1 MSHDECTA
9 NRHRPRSAS
18 PCRTQSRS
26 RTPPSCTSRLPS
38 FPPPLSLPA
47 PSSHLLSR
55 APLLPTEALG
65 SPASFHSPAPAE
77 EESEADAG
85 SKTSSLTKGRGAG
98 SRGRLKT
105 SPPQT
110 LYSASAA
117 NSLRSRRTEG
127 PTVPESRPSPAR
139 GLATHMGAPQRR
151 VASFRRPTARLR
163 LAVKSSFS
171 KHPER
176 QISSDPGC
184 AALIFPE

>member
-9 NRHRPRSAS
+9 NAIDLVLHLPAARRAAPA
-18 PCRTQSRS
+18 
-26 RTPPSCTSRLPS
+26 RLPRAPPDCPAS
-38 FPPPLSLPA
+38 PPPLSLPA

-55 APLLPTEALG
+55 LLPTEALG

-77 EESEADAG
+77 EEPEADAG
-85 SKTSSLTKGRGAG
+85 SKTSSLTEGRGAG

>member
-1 MSHDECTA
+1 MHCE
-9 NRHRPRSAS
+9 RHRPRSAS

-38 FPPPLSLPA
+38 FPPLSLPA

-184 AALIFPE
+184 TALIFPE